1 MAAYRVEVTD
11 LASVWLYMYTVHMPR
26 FTVTEARK
34 QLFRL
39 LDSAEKGEE
48 VILER
53 RGTRFRLMLDPGP
66 KSGDQSIAPLNV
78 TDEEV
83 LSGEWTWTAGA
94 EGKLQ
99 FQARK
104 KAGKSQE

>member
-1 MAAYRVEVTD
+1 MPKTD
-11 LASVWLYMYTVHMPR
+11 IHMYNVRMVR

-53 RGTRFRLMLDPGP
+53 KGTRFRLILDPGP
-66 KSGDQSIAPLNV
+66 KSGDCSVALLDV
-78 TDEEV
+78 TDEDV
-83 LSGEWTWTAGA
+83 LSGEWTWTSGA
-94 EGKLQ
+94 EGQLQ

-104 KAGKSQE
+104 KAGKSRQ

>member
-1 MAAYRVEVTD
+1 
-11 LASVWLYMYTVHMPR
+11 MYNVHVAR

-53 RGTRFRLMLDPGP
+53 KGTRFRLMLDPGP
-66 KSGDQSIAPLNV
+66 KSSDQSFACLDV
-78 TDEEV
+78 TDEDV

-94 EGKLQ
+94 EGQLQ

-104 KAGKSQE
+104 KARKSQK

>member
-1 MAAYRVEVTD
+1 M
-11 LASVWLYMYTVHMPR
+11 LAQDEHNMYNVRMSR

-53 RGTRFRLMLDPGP
+53 KGTRFRLMLDPGP
-66 KSGDQSIAPLNV
+66 KSGDPSVALLDV
-78 TDEEV
+78 ADEDV
-83 LSGEWTWTAGA
+83 LSGEWTWTSGA
-94 EGKLQ
+94 EGHLQ

-104 KAGKSQE
+104 KAGKSRQ

>member
-1 MAAYRVEVTD
+1 
-11 LASVWLYMYTVHMPR
+11 MYTVHMPR
-26 FTVTEARK
+26 FTATEARK

-53 RGTRFRLMLDPGP
+53 RGTRFRIMLDPGP
-66 KSGDQSIAPLNV
+66 KSGDHPIAPLNV
-78 TDEEV
+78 TDKDV

-94 EGKLQ
+94 EGELQ
-99 FQARK
+99 FRARRK
-104 KAGKSQE
+104 EGKSQE